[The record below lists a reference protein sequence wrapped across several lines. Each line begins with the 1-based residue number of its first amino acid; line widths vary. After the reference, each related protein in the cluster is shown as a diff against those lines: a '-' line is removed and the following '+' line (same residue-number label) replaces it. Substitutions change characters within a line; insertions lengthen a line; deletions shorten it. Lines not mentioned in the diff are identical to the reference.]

1 MLKKNG
7 ISVIIFN
14 DLPVPAK
21 PDAIFPNNWFSTH
34 DDGTIIIYPMMAHS
48 RRHEQRM
55 DIMNYLKDVYRV
67 LLHRTLC
74 VIFTNIVLTFL

>member
-55 DIMNYLKDVYRV
+55 DIVNYLKDVYKVHKADKLQYFRY
-67 LLHRTLC
+67 
-74 VIFTNIVLTFL
+74 